1 MFRVRSGLMKKIIWY
16 SLIVISAGGIISLSI
31 GFMKAMKVT
40 YHANIAV
47 DENRVNTGAASTTT
61 PARDKNAN
69 SIKITIMGDSIAKG
83 TGDET
88 GKGLAGNIRYYFGNL
103 TSNAISVEDIGID
116 GLRSGGLLEQLR
128 SGKPAPLISDS
139 DYIVISIGGNDARE
153 ILRAKG
159 ISRDEEFNDILDS
172 YAANL
177 KESLKI
183 IRKDNI
189 SCIVVLLEIYNPYQ
203 NKDPEDNSLLNEWNY
218 KTEQL
223 LENDRRAIGIPTDE
237 LFKFNIERFI
247 APDGLH
253 PNSAGYR
260 AISQIISKAL
270 ESFLVKDK

>member
-1 MFRVRSGLMKKIIWY
+1 MKKIIWY

-103 TSNAISVEDIGID
+103 TSNAISIEDIGID
-116 GLRSGGLLEQLR
+116 GLRSEGLLEQLR
-128 SGKPAPLISDS
+128 SGKPARLISDS

-172 YAANL
+172 YSANL

-183 IRKDNI
+183 IRKDNL
-189 SCIVVLLEIYNPYQ
+189 SCIIVLLEIYNPYQ

-223 LENDRRAIGIPTDE
+223 LENDRRAVGVPTDA
-237 LFKFNIERFI
+237 LFKFNIKRFI

-253 PNSAGYR
+253 PNSDGYR
-260 AISQIISKAL
+260 AISQMISKAL
-270 ESFLVKDK
+270 ESFLLKDK